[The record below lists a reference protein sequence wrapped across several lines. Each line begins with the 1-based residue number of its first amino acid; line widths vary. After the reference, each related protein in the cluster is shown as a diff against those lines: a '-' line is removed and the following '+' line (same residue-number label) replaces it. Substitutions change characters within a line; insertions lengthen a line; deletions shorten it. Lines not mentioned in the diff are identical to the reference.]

1 MKQSWLVLWISI
13 MCFCLSSNGQT
24 VDTILLS
31 YNGTIS
37 SNGNCIGIDG
47 VNNGYFLSKS
57 NFLIK
62 YDETGKELFNYNSLF
77 LNSGTV
83 ISCENPFKT
92 FLYYPDQGK
101 IAVLDRRLSLNAEI
115 DLNKTDYLNI
125 SAVCASQDNQNLWIF
140 DDGNKFLYKIDQS
153 GKAIISID
161 LRSIQ
166 AGLKANLNAFTKL
179 IESNDYLFCIRASG
193 EVVVLDNF
201 GNFKTAFFLGCFP
214 NEIEAFD
221 GKIIYKKNNIIEAID
236 IKTKQKFAIPID
248 VNLTQIVL
256 GKGTIIGKSIAEW
269 KIFKF

>member
-1 MKQSWLVLWISI
+1 MFF
-13 MCFCLSSNGQT
+13 CFCANGQT
-24 VDTILLS
+24 VDTILLN
-31 YNGTIS
+31 YKGTIS
-37 SNGNCIGIDG
+37 STGDCVGTDG
-47 VNNGYFLSKS
+47 VNNVYFLSKS
-57 NFLIK
+57 NFLVK
-62 YDETGKELFNYNSLF
+62 YDENGKELFNYNSLF
-77 LNSGTV
+77 LNSSTI

-92 FLYYPDQGK
+92 ILYYPDQGK

-140 DDGNKFLYKIDQS
+140 DDGSKFLYKIDQS

-161 LRSIQ
+161 IRSIR
-166 AGLKANLNAFTKL
+166 AGLKANLSAFTKL
-179 IESNDYLFCIRASG
+179 IESNDYLFCIKANG

-201 GNFKTAFFLGCFP
+201 GNYNTDLILPCLP

-221 GKIIYKKNNIIEAID
+221 GKIIYKKNNLIEAID

-248 VNLTQIVL
+248 VNLNQIIL
-256 GKGTIIGKSIAEW
+256 GKGIIIGKSIEEW